1 MPSVPATP
9 RRKCAQVAQLV
20 EDREQTQHRDASG
33 WGVPQCGHRQ
43 FAMARSVA
51 ADAHMCASIRT
62 LGHADHDPLSDRSGV
77 RIGPYGG
84 QVARLAGS

>member
-1 MPSVPATP
+1 MPSEPATP
-9 RRKCAQVAQLV
+9 RRKWAQVAQLV

-51 ADAHMCASIRT
+51 ADPPMCALIRT
-62 LGHADHDPLSDRSGV
+62 LIRADQGPPSDRSGV
-77 RIGPYGG
+77 RIG
-84 QVARLAGS
+84 S